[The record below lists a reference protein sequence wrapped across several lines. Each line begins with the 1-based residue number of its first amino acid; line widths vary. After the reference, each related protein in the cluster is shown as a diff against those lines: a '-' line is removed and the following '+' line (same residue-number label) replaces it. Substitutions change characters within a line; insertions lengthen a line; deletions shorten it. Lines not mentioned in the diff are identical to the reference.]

1 MPITIGKPHST
12 PIYSFAALKSRQ
24 REVKDRA
31 NSEIVH
37 LTENGNAAYILC
49 SEEVFARELAK
60 AADEARF
67 DQELR
72 EAIERGRADIAAG
85 RYVSGLGNIK
95 ASLHDAWDEK

>member
-1 MPITIGKPHST
+1 MRTPIKRPRTT

-85 RYVSGLGNIK
+85 RYVSGLDNIK
-95 ASLHDAWDEK
+95 ASLRDAWDEK